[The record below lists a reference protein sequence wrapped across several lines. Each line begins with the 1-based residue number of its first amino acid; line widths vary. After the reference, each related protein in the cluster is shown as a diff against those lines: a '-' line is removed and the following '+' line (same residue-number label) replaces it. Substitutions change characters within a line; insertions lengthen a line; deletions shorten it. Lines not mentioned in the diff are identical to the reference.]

1 MRVKVSSNTDDDAVL
16 ICYQRS
22 RTAGLLHRYAFRMS
36 HHIDTKKVGNVY
48 WIRFNRPEKYN
59 AISSEMYR
67 DLITAFEEAENDQE
81 ILITVLTGNG
91 KYYSAGSDFSFAELE
106 HMRENDEE
114 PLYKQWVDKIIR
126 HSKLLMAL
134 INGPAIGVACT
145 TLALCDVVL
154 ASDQMFLMP
163 KKIQPQSELIKLL
176 ALFTQAYFHCPFT
189 DLGLNPEGASSYT
202 FVQIMGYQKAVRLA
216 LLAEKMSAH
225 EACDAGLVTKVIP
238 QARFEKETIELITKY
253 SKLAHQSVIVSKRLL
268 RTSHIVDDLLT
279 INRKECEVLMKQFT
293 SDETIERM
301 TSKFLSKI

>member
-22 RTAGLLHRYAFRMS
+22 RTAGLLHRMS

-154 ASDQMFLMP
+154 ASD
-163 KKIQPQSELIKLL
+163 
-176 ALFTQAYFHCPFT
+176 QAYFHCPFT